1 MMTNSRKGEPVYP
14 EQVEAVRRFN
24 RFISVQAGMLRE
36 GLLDS
41 PWTLTEARIIFE
53 LAHSDGLTAR
63 DLCQL
68 LDLDPGYVS
77 RILKR
82 LRHADVVGRRRSS
95 EDARQMLLSL
105 SETGREVFDRL
116 NRASARQTGRLLSPL
131 PRIDRDRLVH
141 CMASIESI
149 LRQPETNHG
158 GWLLRSHRPGDI
170 GWIVEA
176 HGRLYAE
183 QYGWDITFEG
193 LVAAIA
199 GEVIANF
206 DPARHCIWI
215 AERDGERVGSA
226 VVVDKDATTAKLRLV
241 IVDPKARGLGIGKR
255 LIEEC
260 MRFARDAGYS
270 RMTLW
275 TNDVLREA
283 RRLYEKLDFRL
294 VHEEPHSSFGHDM
307 VGETWERDL

>member
-1 MMTNSRKGEPVYP
+1 MLAANRTQEPVSP
-14 EQVEAVRRFN
+14 EHVEAVRRFN

-53 LAHSDGLTAR
+53 LAHSEGLTAR
-63 DLCQL
+63 DLCEL

-82 LRHADVVGRRRSS
+82 LRHADVIERRRSDA
-95 EDARQMLLSL
+95 DARRMRLSL
-105 SETGREVFDRL
+105 TETGREVFDRL
-116 NRASARQTGRLLSPL
+116 NRASARQTGRLLRPL
-131 PRIDRDRLVH
+131 PGDDRDRLVH

-149 LRQPETNHG
+149 LRAPDTNHG
-158 GWLLRSHRPGDI
+158 GWLLRAHRPGDI

-193 LVAAIA
+193 MVAGIAAETIA
-199 GEVIANF
+199 GF

-226 VVVDKDATTAKLRLV
+226 CVVDHDDHTAKLRLV

-255 LIEEC
+255 LVEEC
-260 MRFARDAGYS
+260 MRFARDAGYR

-275 TNDVLREA
+275 TNDVLKEA
-283 RRLYEKLDFRL
+283 RRLYERLGFRL
-294 VHEEPHSSFGHDM
+294 VHEEPHTSFGRDL